1 MTTLIDLVQRTIT
14 RLSMVPGVGTQIYAE
29 DRIAEMILHKFIVLR
44 SELFW
49 DDLMSYVTLT
59 CGPAGFP
66 QETVVRVPSTP
77 PNPTEVVINR
87 FSDIQHV
94 WNDGS
99 DQPLVQM
106 PRRVNPQRLLS
117 SGSSS
122 SKPLMY
128 APDAAHVI
136 RFLPPSDMR
145 VMYLRVKN
153 YYPYFDA
160 TDEVP
165 MDDQALILG
174 ACYDYLED
182 DGTNPSQ
189 IEKFRALFDARV
201 QQLKREENQGPIPI
215 SFSGA
220 A

>member
-1 MTTLIDLVQRTIT
+1 MAALVDLIQRTIT
-14 RLSMVPGVGTQIYAE
+14 RLSMVPGTGTQIYAE
-29 DRIAEMILHKFIVLR
+29 DRIAEMILHKFVVLR

-66 QETVVRVPSTP
+66 QEMVVRVPSDP
-77 PNPTEVVINR
+77 PNPLEVVINR

-99 DQPLVQM
+99 EQPIVQM
-106 PRRVNPQRLLS
+106 PRRTNPQRLLAS
-117 SGSSS
+117 TSG
-122 SKPLMY
+122 KPSMY
-128 APDAAHVI
+128 APDALHVV
-136 RFLPPSDMR
+136 RFLPPADGRLM
-145 VMYLRVKN
+145 VLRVKN
-153 YYPYFDA
+153 YYPYFNA

-189 IEKFRALFDARV
+189 IEKFRALFAARV
-201 QQLKREENQGPIPI
+201 EQLKREENQGPIPI
-215 SFSGA
+215 SYSGA